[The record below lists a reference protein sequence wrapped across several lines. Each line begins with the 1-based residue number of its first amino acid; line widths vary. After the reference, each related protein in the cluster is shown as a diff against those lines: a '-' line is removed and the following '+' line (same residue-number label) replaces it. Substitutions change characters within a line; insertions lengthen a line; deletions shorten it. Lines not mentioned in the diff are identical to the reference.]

1 MCAQSIRAHPHV
13 HPIVA
18 ECCLLI
24 MPCLNRTGAAACNPH
39 WLVIR
44 APLMFS
50 LLKFMGTSC
59 YHSSPASFHS
69 LWKCCHPCLSTSS
82 TDFVNLKT
90 QTVRQHSL
98 PHECPESFSRLSNVC
113 GHFFRLNETSRS
125 LFFSLPRSFS
135 FFPPLLFLIQ
145 MLTFVTSECDGAL
158 YACQRSSLLFPLL
171 SPAGLVSDY
180 QWRLNVWRQH
190 WANFSISVCR
200 IANYINKSSS
210 LHEIWAAWLW
220 PWRVQCKQC
229 FSTTDST
236 PLHSTNVQQR
246 RLSLVQ

>member
-1 MCAQSIRAHPHV
+1 MA
-13 HPIVA
+13 
-18 ECCLLI
+18 
-24 MPCLNRTGAAACNPH
+24 CLNRTGAAACNPH

-50 LLKFMGTSC
+50 LFKFMGTTC

-98 PHECPESFSRLSNVC
+98 PHECPESFSWLFNVC
-113 GHFFRLNETSRS
+113 GHFFRLNETGRS
-125 LFFSLPRSFS
+125 LFFSLSRSFS
-135 FFPPLLFLIQ
+135 FFPP
-145 MLTFVTSECDGAL
+145 
-158 YACQRSSLLFPLL
+158 SSLSYTNAHFCYFWMWRCYLCLSKLFPFPFPLL

-180 QWRLNVWRQH
+180 QWRLDVWRPH
-190 WANFSISVCR
+190 WANVSLSVCR
-200 IANYINKSSS
+200 IANDINKSSS

-220 PWRVQCKQC
+220 PWGVQCKQC

>member
-1 MCAQSIRAHPHV
+1 
-13 HPIVA
+13 
-18 ECCLLI
+18 

-69 LWKCCHPCLSTSS
+69 LWKCSHPCLSTSS

-113 GHFFRLNETSRS
+113 GHFFRLNETGRS
-125 LFFSLPRSFS
+125 PFLFI
-135 FFPPLLFLIQ
+135 FPPSPLSYTNVHFCYFWMWRCSLCLSKLF
-145 MLTFVTSECDGAL
+145 
-158 YACQRSSLLFPLL
+158 SSLSPTESCRFGEWLSVTIGCLTMTLSKLFTLCMP
-171 SPAGLVSDY
+171 
-180 QWRLNVWRQH
+180 N
-190 WANFSISVCR
+190 
-200 IANYINKSSS
+200 
-210 LHEIWAAWLW
+210 
-220 PWRVQCKQC
+220 CKW
-229 FSTTDST
+229 
-236 PLHSTNVQQR
+236 H
-246 RLSLVQ
+246 